1 MSASPLQALIRVQR
15 RRHAE
20 GLLLAAVCAALV
32 GATSTLLLGL
42 SGWFIT
48 ASALAGA
55 AGLAAAQAFNVLL
68 PSAMI
73 RLLAIL
79 RTGARYIERL
89 SGHAAALRSLA
100 AIRPVLF
107 AALAAAPPGEAL
119 ALSGGEASARLVQ
132 DVDAVETRFVR
143 LSAPWGAG
151 AAVIAGLALGLL
163 AGWLSALAILLA
175 AAAAILTARTLAR
188 RLSAPAG
195 REIQTRMG
203 TLKDAAAGL
212 SAAAPELRA
221 YGLESWAG
229 QTLATRGA
237 AVDAARLD
245 AARARG
251 WIALS
256 QAAILGLAVAAAIL
270 LVAPAG
276 APLAAL
282 AGLAAAM
289 AIEGLAGLT
298 AAFDQ
303 DGAADEAADRLDALL
318 RHAPSET
325 APAPRLDRTDLR
337 LRSQDFAPGSR
348 IAVSGPS
355 GVGKTT
361 LLEQLLGLR
370 PAATGTLILG
380 GADIMSLAPATARA
394 AFAHA
399 PQDAA
404 LIAGTVADNLRL
416 AAPAATD
423 EDLWSALSDAALDAR
438 VRSAPAGLNSWL
450 GDNGERLSGGERRRL
465 SLARA
470 YLRPAPWLLLDEP
483 TEGLDAATEALVLDR
498 LAARLDRTGQGL
510 VLVSHRPAP
519 LALCDRRID
528 LDDAQKRPGDLRRA
542 S

>member
-1 MSASPLQALIRVQR
+1 MSASPLQTLIRVQR

-20 GLLLAAVCAALV
+20 GLLLAAVCAAVV
-32 GATSTLLLGL
+32 GAGSTVLLGL

-48 ASALAGA
+48 GAALAGA
-55 AGLAAAQAFNVLL
+55 VGLGAAQAFNVLL
-68 PSAMI
+68 PGATI

-79 RTGARYIERL
+79 RTGARYGERL
-89 SGHAAALRSLA
+89 SGHAAALRALA

-107 AALAAAPPGEAL
+107 SSLAAAPPAEAL

-151 AAVIAGLALGLL
+151 AAVAAGVALGLL
-163 AGWLSALAILLA
+163 AGWAAGLAILA
-175 AAAAILTARTLAR
+175 SAFAAILVARALAQ

-195 REIQTRMG
+195 RQIQIRMG
-203 TLKDAAAGL
+203 GLKDAAASL
-212 SAAAPELRA
+212 AAAAPELRA
-221 YGLESWAG
+221 YGLETWASETLMAHG
-229 QTLATRGA
+229 QT
-237 AVDAARLD
+237 VDAARQD

-251 WIALS
+251 WIAAS
-256 QAAILGLAVAAAIL
+256 QAVILGLATAAAVAL
-270 LVAPAG
+270 AAPAG
-276 APLAAL
+276 AALAAL

-289 AIEGLAGLT
+289 AVDGVGNLA

-303 DGAADEAADRLDALL
+303 DGASTEAARRLDAIL
-318 RHAPSET
+318 RHTPATPAAAAPQEPDLGLLGET
-325 APAPRLDRTDLR
+325 
-337 LRSQDFAPGSR
+337 FAPGAC
-348 IAVSGPS
+348 IAIIGPS

-361 LLEQLLGLR
+361 LLERLVALRPSPRGAITVGGADLADLR
-370 PAATGTLILG
+370 PAV
-380 GADIMSLAPATARA
+380 ARA
-394 AFAHA
+394 VFAHA

-416 AAPAATD
+416 AAPDASED
-423 EDLWSALSDAALDAR
+423 DLWAALRDAALDERIRA
-438 VRSAPAGLNSWL
+438 APAGLTAWL

-483 TEGLDAATEALVLDR
+483 TEGLDAATEALVLQR
-498 LAARLDRTGQGL
+498 LATRLDRTGQGL

-519 LALCDRRID
+519 LTICDRK
-528 LDDAQKRPGDLRRA
+528 LSL
-542 S
+542 